1 MMIGDCLIRGG
12 TLVIPGSGIY
22 KGEVLIEN
30 GKIKAIGDLAK
41 QAQAAQVIDADG
53 LHVLP
58 GLIDPHVHLGL
69 FNDYGDDCASE
80 SAGALCGGV
89 TTMGIFF
96 GGKLPYE
103 EILDD
108 VWQKTRKRIYNNL
121 FFHLFLITEH
131 QVNNIPL
138 YHDKFGIR
146 SFKAYMAGVP
156 NIVQP
161 LDDGLLLRSMRSIA
175 ALPGQVTL
183 CLHTEN
189 ESIVNRATEEL
200 IAAHPEGI
208 TLEQWSESHP
218 NICEEEALLRA
229 AYFSKQTGCR
239 IYAVHLSTAE
249 SARALPK
256 IAGPNIFIETITP
269 YLTCSRKDDFGL
281 MGKMLP
287 PFRDY
292 DDIEALWDALAKGYI
307 NTIGNDHIAIT
318 RETKIPQQDMLAVK
332 PAGPCIETYLPA
344 CITEGHVKRNIG
356 LLDLVEKMTAN
367 PAKIF
372 GLYPRKGTIAPG
384 SDADLTL
391 IDLHK
396 EKVVQGDS
404 FHSASKWS
412 FHEGKKFT
420 GWPVYTIKQGVVVAK
435 EGELLTEMGSG
446 SILNGSY

>member
-1 MMIGDCLIRGG
+1 MHGDCLIQGG
-12 TLVIPGSGIY
+12 MLVIPGTGIFP
-22 KGEVLIEN
+22 GDVLIEN
-30 GKIKAIGDLAK
+30 GKIKAIGNLAREAK
-41 QAQAAQVIDADG
+41 ANKVIDADG

-69 FNDYGDDCASE
+69 FNDFDADCGTE
-80 SAGALCGGV
+80 SAAALCGGV
-89 TTMGIFF
+89 TSMGIFF
-96 GGKLPYE
+96 GGKIPYE

-108 VWQKTRKRIYNNL
+108 VWQRARKRICNNL

-131 QVNNIPL
+131 QVNNIQL
-138 YHDKFGIR
+138 YYDKYGIR

-175 ALPGQVTL
+175 ALPGQVPL

-189 ESIVNRATEEL
+189 ENIVNRATEEL

-229 AYFSKQTGCR
+229 AFFAKQTGCR
-239 IYAVHLSTAE
+239 MYAVHLSTAE
-249 SARALPK
+249 SARRLPQ
-256 IAGPNIFIETITP
+256 IADPNIFFETITP
-269 YLTCSRKDDFGL
+269 YLTCSKKDDFGL

-307 NTIGNDHIAIT
+307 HTIGNDHISIT
-318 RETKIPQQDMLAVK
+318 RETKIPAADMLAVK

-344 CITEGHVKRNIG
+344 CITEGYFRRKID
-356 LLDLVEKMTAN
+356 LLSLVEKMTAN

-372 GLYPRKGTIAPG
+372 GLYPRKGTIALG
-384 SDADLTL
+384 ADADLTL
-391 IDLHK
+391 IDLDK
-396 EKVVQGDS
+396 EKTVAGDS
-404 FHSASKWS
+404 FCSASKWS
-412 FHEGKKFT
+412 FHDQKRFK
-420 GWPVYTIKQGVVVAK
+420 GWPVYTIMQGRVVAQ
-435 EGELLTEMGSG
+435 EGRLLTEMGSG
-446 SILNGSY
+446 AILNGSY